1 MKSHEMKDKIQKL
14 LSSGVTGKQVETS
27 TGISKSN
34 FYNLKNGSTS
44 IEKINYE
51 TVVKLADFYDKQV
64 ELKTLETNR
73 EEYLEFVTNIQT
85 LGSDIKINKSNSINR
100 KAFKEVM
107 NEFFEEMYH
116 DQGLVISLFDSYKE
130 KAKR

>member
-1 MKSHEMKDKIQKL
+1 MKSHEMKDKVQKL
-14 LSSGVTGKQVETS
+14 LSSGVTGKQVEES
-27 TGISKSN
+27 IGVSKSN

-51 TVVKLADFYDKQV
+51 TVVKLADFYDRQV

-85 LGSDIKINKSNSINR
+85 LGSDIKINKSNSIDKR
-100 KAFKEVM
+100 AFEEVM
-107 NEFFEEMYH
+107 TNFFEEMYH
-116 DQGLVISLFDSYKE
+116 DQGLVISLFELYKE
-130 KAKR
+130 KVK